1 MEKNRYNPINDDSI
15 ALIIGILIIAFI
27 WPYRHY
33 LLIVYKSPL
42 ALIII
47 SSIVV
52 AILLLGIVHR
62 LVKRS
67 RNIILDPSKWDR
79 MDGLEFENQ
88 IKEWLVRCGYGPVK
102 KTEYFDQGVDLI
114 AAKKGSVIGVQVKR
128 SAKPVGVSAIRAAV
142 TGLKSYGCNQAMV
155 VTNSTF
161 TRSAINLAELNN
173 CQLIDGQ
180 ALKSK
185 KLY

>member
-1 MEKNRYNPINDDSI
+1 MDKYNHDPKKDDSV
-15 ALIIGILIIAFI
+15 ALIIGILLVAIL

-33 LLIVYKSPL
+33 IMFDDESSF

-47 SSIVV
+47 FSIVL
-52 AILLLGIVHR
+52 AILLLVIVR
-62 LVKRS
+62 RKDKQS
-67 RNIILDPSKWDR
+67 RKKILDPSKWDR

-88 IKEWLVRCGYGPVK
+88 IKEWLLKSGYGPVK

-114 AAKKGSVIGVQVKR
+114 AAKKGCVTGVQVKR
-128 SAKPVGVSAIRAAV
+128 SAKPVGVNAIRAVVA
-142 TGLKSYGCNQAMV
+142 GLKSYGCNRAMV

-161 TRSAINLAELNN
+161 TRSAIKLAELNN

-180 ALKSK
+180 TLKTK
-185 KLY
+185 RF